1 MIEIKQKGN
10 FKNLKNYI
18 GKITVASTFT
28 VAETVTKNCIEKL
41 KEVTPKKTGL
51 TAASWDYTIQK
62 NKSGITTITILN
74 KNIQNGINVA
84 LLLEYGHGTANGYW
98 IEGKHYIEPI
108 VREAYD
114 KILKDTIQEV
124 TKQ

>member
-10 FKNLKNYI
+10 FKNLKKYI
-18 GKITVASTFT
+18 GQITIASTFT

-41 KEVTPKKTGL
+41 KEATPKKTGL

-62 NKSGITTITILN
+62 NKSGIITIIILN
-74 KNIQNGINVA
+74 KNIQNGINIA
-84 LLLEYGHGTANGYW
+84 LLLEYGHGTASGYW